1 MRIFERK
8 MIFWLVLMG
17 TKKRAATEEEEEAEA
32 EAALVFYY
40 CTLSDRIQRFCK
52 KKGKKVERG
61 KGQEHATTKSTRRT
75 TTPTNSH
82 NKQLLAYTH
91 THTHRLYM
99 VVGSSFYLF
108 TRFVI

>member
-8 MIFWLVLMG
+8 LIFWLVLMG

-52 KKGKKVERG
+52 KKREKGRKRERTRACNNKEYKKNY
-61 KGQEHATTKSTRRT
+61 
-75 TTPTNSH
+75 NS
-82 NKQLLAYTH
+82 Y
-91 THTHRLYM
+91 
-99 VVGSSFYLF
+99 
-108 TRFVI
+108 